1 MDLKN
6 FYYYFQSALNPE
18 ICKNIIDNGNKKIE
32 ELKIKGIKTE
42 AETMGQNHK
51 QALEQINKN
60 IEPLNDKSIYEIK
73 EQKTD
78 LNLNNIYYRDSEICW
93 MDDQWLYDL
102 IYPFI
107 HKANDKAGWKYD
119 FDNSESFQFTKYG
132 INQFYG
138 WHSDG
143 GSDHFSKYK
152 RAIPGVTL
160 KKDTNKYFKDYVDN
174 KNFIGKIRKLS
185 LTINLNKPDDYEGGN
200 LKFDFGPH
208 TDKERFHECIEIRPQ
223 GSIIV
228 FPSFLHHQVT
238 PVTKGTRYSLV
249 LWTLGKPFR

>member
-1 MDLKN
+1 MDLTN
-6 FYYYFQSALNPE
+6 FYYYFKSAIDPN
-18 ICKNIIDNGNKKIE
+18 ICKTIIENGNKKIQ
-32 ELKIKGIKTE
+32 ELKNKGIKTE
-42 AETMGQNHK
+42 AETAGQNHK
-51 QALEQINKN
+51 QALEEINKN
-60 IEPLNDKSIYEIK
+60 VEPLNDKSIYQIK
-73 EQKTD
+73 KQKK
-78 LNLNNIYYRDSEICW
+78 NLNNVYYRDSEVCW
-93 MDDQWLYDL
+93 MDDNWLYDL
-102 IYPFI
+102 IYPYI
-107 HKANDKAGWKYD
+107 HEANNKAGWKYD
-119 FDNSESFQFTKYG
+119 FDCSESFQFTKYG

-152 RAIPGVTL
+152 RAIPGVTI
-160 KKDTNKYFKDYVDN
+160 KKNADKYFKGYVEN
-174 KNFIGKIRKLS
+174 KSFIGKIRKLS
-185 LTINLNKPDDYEGGN
+185 LTINLNEPNDYEGGN

-223 GSIIV
+223 GSIII